1 MKNYGKTEE
10 EHHYEKMGKC
20 REIVK
25 EILNFGVTEKQK
37 SQIIYLLSLEIED
50 RELMIRIKD
59 AIEFQKSEK
68 KESEKKLISI

>member
-10 EHHYEKMGKC
+10 ESHYEKMGEC

-37 SQIIYLLSLEIED
+37 SQIIYLLSLEMED

>member
-10 EHHYEKMGKC
+10 ESHYEKMGEC

-37 SQIIYLLSLEIED
+37 SQIMFVEVKSLTITHRAD
-50 RELMIRIKD
+50 FKHSLRC
-59 AIEFQKSEK
+59 
-68 KESEKKLISI
+68 